1 MTGRSKISVVTR
13 SFNQSQFLERTILSV
28 LNQNY
33 PNLEYIIIDGGSTDG
48 SVDIIKKYQSK
59 LHYWIS
65 EPDNGMYDAINKGFT
80 VSSGDIMTYIN
91 SDDILHFSSLVTV
104 ADLFERYT
112 DICWLNGLPNQ
123 IDEKDRYVWLGSLPN
138 WNRYLFL
145 NRQYRYI
152 QQEGCFWRRSIWERA
167 GNFMDTK
174 YILAADLDLWCRF
187 FDFSSIIYVPTILGS
202 FRVRS
207 QNQKSLESINQYNKE
222 AERVIDSFRKRAFN
236 EELEKL
242 EKYNS
247 IPYKILHKI
256 GYDKLFDLFGYS
268 DIKSLFKP
276 HERALKFDRKT
287 QNFIY

>member
-1 MTGRSKISVVTR
+1 MQYLKVSVVTP
-13 SFNQSQFLERTILSV
+13 SYNQAQFLERTIQSV
-28 LNQNY
+28 LSQNY
-33 PNLEYIIIDGGSTDG
+33 PNLEYIVIDGGSTDG

-59 LHYWIS
+59 LHYWVS
-65 EPDNGMYDAINKGFT
+65 EPDNGMYDAINKGFAS
-80 VSSGDIMTYIN
+80 SSGDIMTYIN
-91 SDDILHFSSLVTV
+91 SDDILHISSFATV

-152 QQEGCFWRRSIWERA
+152 QQEGCFWRRSLWEKA
-167 GNFMDTK
+167 GGFINTE

-187 FDFSSIIYVPTILGS
+187 FDYSPIIYVPTILGS
-202 FRVRS
+202 FRLRS
-207 QNQKSLESINQYNKE
+207 QNQKSLESINQYHSE
-222 AERVIDSFRKRAFN
+222 AEIVIDSFRKRALN
-236 EELEKL
+236 EELKKL

-247 IPYKILHKI
+247 IPNKILRKI
-256 GYDKLFDLFGYS
+256 GYNKLFDLFGYN
-268 DIKSLFKP
+268 DVKSLLNP
-276 HERALKFDRKT
+276 QQRVLNFDRKV